1 MYKNTKNVI
10 FKILNVA
17 IYALFWGKFSNFW
30 KCACVKKNWQIWCL
44 PPYLPRSPNLPVSSE
59 SPNLKGPPDPP
70 DSTDP
75 SKSIQV
81 NRISKFI
88 RFTISVRSN
97 RFVQITKITGIQQ
110 VLNNC
115 SSLISVCGFV
125 ITTLE
130 GLKEYNDFNNVTM
143 AHEDDTWGETDKII
157 LASSSLKLI
166 HNLNK
171 KVKVRL
177 NRQLKKWSTAEK
189 RDPSL
194 HM

>member
-1 MYKNTKNVI
+1 MDLSNLG
-10 FKILNVA
+10 ILMIV
-17 IYALFWGKFSNFW
+17 
-30 KCACVKKNWQIWCL
+30 V
-44 PPYLPRSPNLPVSSE
+44 NLGILICRYGGSGEYGVSSK
-59 SPNLKGPPDPP
+59 SSDPPDPP

-75 SKSIQV
+75 SKSSHV

-97 RFVQITKITGIQQ
+97 RFVQITEITGIQQ

-143 AHEDDTWGETDKII
+143 AHEDDT
-157 LASSSLKLI
+157 
-166 HNLNK
+166 
-171 KVKVRL
+171 
-177 NRQLKKWSTAEK
+177 
-189 RDPSL
+189 
-194 HM
+194 

>member
-1 MYKNTKNVI
+1 MP
-10 FKILNVA
+10 
-17 IYALFWGKFSNFW
+17 
-30 KCACVKKNWQIWCL
+30 Q
-44 PPYLPRSPNLPVSSE
+44 YLPRSPNLPVSSE
-59 SPNLKGPPDPP
+59 SPNLKGQPDPP

-143 AHEDDTWGETDKII
+143 AHEDDT
-157 LASSSLKLI
+157 
-166 HNLNK
+166 
-171 KVKVRL
+171 
-177 NRQLKKWSTAEK
+177 
-189 RDPSL
+189 
-194 HM
+194 